1 MSELLLFSAIVVGY
15 MFVVT
20 FLMKK
25 IGGKELRD
33 LDEEIQKEME
43 KAKAGDDKALKKMN
57 KLNMTKM
64 KKTFKSQLYLYP
76 IIIGVILFIKWKFAE
91 ITVTI
96 PVVNWTIGWFGTF
109 LLLGIPASI
118 VAETLTKKILYK

>member
-1 MSELLLFSAIVVGY
+1 

-25 IGGKELRD
+25 LGGKELRD
-33 LDEEIQKEME
+33 LDEEIQKEMK
-43 KAKAGDDKALKKMN
+43 KAREGDQKALKKMN
-57 KLNMTKM
+57 KLNMQKM
-64 KKTFKSQLYLYP
+64 KKTFKTQLYLFP
-76 IIIGVILFIKWKFAE
+76 IIIGVIMFVKWKFGE
-91 ITVTI
+91 TVFTI
-96 PVVNWTIGWFGTF
+96 PLVNWQFGWFGTF